1 VQYVDVILCNRY
13 YAWYQDPGQ
22 TELISRQLELELRAW
37 FDKFH
42 KPVVQ
47 SEYGADTVA
56 GLHTVS
62 YYTLYIKHERPYLTA
77 FSQAASGQQI
87 SQFVCQSIDV
97 HRELTISFYFQD
109 PPLMFT
115 EDYQVRKASYN
126 EIGYRILGL
135 MTTYCCTSYPIEY
148 KYARCDWSN

>member
-1 VQYVDVILCNRY
+1 MIAFTRSLDPTRPVTFVTAAAANTDHAVRIWYSHSVSILLDFRLGIKVTIWQNSVKAYNCVCVSLQQVQYVDVILRNSY

-22 TELISRQLELELRAW
+22 TQLISRQLEIDLRAW

-62 YYTLYIKHERPYLTA
+62 
-77 FSQAASGQQI
+77 
-87 SQFVCQSIDV
+87 C
-97 HRELTISFYFQD
+97 
-109 PPLMFT
+109 
-115 EDYQVRKASYN
+115 
-126 EIGYRILGL
+126 
-135 MTTYCCTSYPIEY
+135 
-148 KYARCDWSN
+148 